1 VDVPATKTRGRRGA
15 TWNEDQLVLVT
26 RHGRREDV
34 WWTYSFG
41 PIDFEGNVG
50 GVPRR
55 DAKFVVSAL
64 TPTRRSRHADADVVG
79 HDETLAGRLF
89 VRRLAPKRK
98 DWGAVPSSDAG
109 GKGPLRSGTWSGPG
123 ALRRLVMNRT
133 PPCPEPGFRM
143 YCSCLP

>member
-1 VDVPATKTRGRRGA
+1 MDVPATKTRGRRGA

-89 VRRLAPKRK
+89 VRRLAQRGRT
-98 DWGAVPSSDAG
+98 GAPSIIRCG
-109 GKGPLRSGTWSGPG
+109 RQRPLAFGN
-123 ALRRLVMNRT
+123 LVW
-133 PPCPEPGFRM
+133 PWCVASFGHE
-143 YCSCLP
+143 

>member
-89 VRRLAPKRK
+89 VRRLAQRGRTGAPFHHQMRK
-98 DWGAVPSSDAG
+98 AKA
-109 GKGPLRSGTWSGPG
+109 
-123 ALRRLVMNRT
+123 
-133 PPCPEPGFRM
+133 PCVREPGLALVR
-143 YCSCLP
+143 CVVWS